1 LSQLA
6 AENYGRFHKSS
17 KSDRDIHLFA
27 HKILTEGIQE
37 SFVITKNYFTEIKN
51 LINVKKF

>member
-1 LSQLA
+1 MYQCKNRSANDFLSQLA

-17 KSDRDIHLFA
+17 KSDRDIHLFT

-37 SFVITKNYFTEIKN
+37 SFVRNI
-51 LINVKKF
+51 